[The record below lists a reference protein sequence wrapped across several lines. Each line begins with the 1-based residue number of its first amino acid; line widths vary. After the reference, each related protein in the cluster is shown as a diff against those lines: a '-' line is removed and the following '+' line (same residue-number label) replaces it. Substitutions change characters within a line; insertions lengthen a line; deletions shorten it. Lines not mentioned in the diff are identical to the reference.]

1 MQLKKYQIVVLS
13 IFFFFACSLAYL
25 VIATILVQLA
35 TTSTQSPISIQVRE
49 SLPTPTFNPYQ
60 PIENMGSGETE
71 EEVNDE
77 IPVADDPGE
86 TLDIEIELF
95 PQPEQ
100 TPTPVPTISS
110 ESMHQKQVNI
120 LLLGSDWR
128 PGSGYRTDVIMLLSI
143 NPQHNS
149 VSVVS
154 FPRDLYVQI
163 PGWEMNRI
171 NTAHQVGGFKM
182 MADTFEHNFGIRPDY
197 YFMVNFQGF
206 KALIDS
212 LGGIDVNAAQNLSDT
227 CSDIN
232 NIGWCSVGPGTVHM
246 DSTMALWYVRSR
258 YSTSDFDRTRRAQEV
273 TQAIFNKAISLYGLS
288 RIPELYAIYTD
299 YVETNM
305 GLAEILPL
313 VPMAKVVQNPENIH
327 RYNIGPEH
335 GYDWITE
342 SGAWVFIPDY
352 YAIYDVLAQALY
364 LNE

>member
-1 MQLKKYQIVVLS
+1 MQLKKYQIIVLS
-13 IFFFFACSLAYL
+13 IFFFFACALAFL

-35 TTSTQSPISIQVRE
+35 AASPQSPISIQIRE
-49 SLPTPTFNPYQ
+49 SLPTRTPVFSQYELVNEGIQ
-60 PIENMGSGETE
+60 EGENAETE
-71 EEVNDE
+71 PLGGSTEQVVDDNFE
-77 IPVADDPGE
+77 I
-86 TLDIEIELF
+86 L
-95 PQPEQ
+95 PQPEHTQ
-100 TPTPVPTISS
+100 TPVPTISS
-110 ESMHQKQVNI
+110 DSIHQKQVNI

-128 PGSGYRTDVIMLLSI
+128 PQSGYRTDVIMLLSV
-143 NPQHNS
+143 NPQHNT

-171 NTAHQVGGFKM
+171 NTAHQVGGFKLL
-182 MADTFEHNFGIRPDY
+182 ADTFEYNFGIRPDY

-212 LGGIDVNAAQNLSDT
+212 LGGIDVNASQNLSDT

-232 NIGWCSVGPGTVHM
+232 NSGWCSVGPGMVHM
-246 DSTMALWYVRSR
+246 DSATALWYVRSR

-273 TQAIFNKAISLYGLS
+273 TQAIFNKALSLYGIS
-288 RIPELYAIYTD
+288 RIPELYTIYSD

-305 GLAEILPL
+305 GLGEILPL
-313 VPMAKVVQNPENIH
+313 IPMVTVVQNPENIH
-327 RYNIGPEH
+327 RYAIGPEH

-352 YAIYDVLAQALY
+352 YAIYDVLAEALY

>member
-1 MQLKKYQIVVLS
+1 MQLKKYQIIVLS
-13 IFFFFACSLAYL
+13 IFFFFACSLAFL
-25 VIATILVQLA
+25 VIGTILVQVA
-35 TTSTQSPISIQVRE
+35 AASPKSPISIQVRE
-49 SLPTPTFNPYQ
+49 SLPTPTPTQFQTNA
-60 PIENMGSGETE
+60 N
-71 EEVNDE
+71 NDE
-77 IPVADDPGE
+77 GTESGIVATEPIMEASQQVVDNN
-86 TLDIEIELF
+86 IESL

-128 PGSGYRTDVIMLLSI
+128 PESGYRTDVIMLLSI

-171 NTAHQVGGFKM
+171 NTAHQVGGFEM
-182 MADTFEHNFGIRPDY
+182 MADTFEYNFGIRPDY

-212 LGGIDVNAAQNLSDT
+212 LGGIDVNASENLSDS

-232 NIGWCSVGPGTVHM
+232 DIGWCSVGPGTVHM
-246 DSTMALWYVRSR
+246 DSTTALWYVRSR

>member
-1 MQLKKYQIVVLS
+1 MQLKKYQIIVLS
-13 IFFFFACSLAYL
+13 IFFFFACALAFL

-35 TTSTQSPISIQVRE
+35 AASPQSSISIQIRE
-49 SLPTPTFNPYQ
+49 SLSTPTPVFSQ
-60 PIENMGSGETE
+60 PELVNEGTQEGENAETE
-71 EEVNDE
+71 PVGESTEPVVDDNFE
-77 IPVADDPGE
+77 I
-86 TLDIEIELF
+86 L
-95 PQPEQ
+95 PQPEHTQ
-100 TPTPVPTISS
+100 TPVPTISS
-110 ESMHQKQVNI
+110 DSMHQKQVNI

-128 PGSGYRTDVIMLLSI
+128 PQSGYRTDVIMLLSI
-143 NPQHNS
+143 NPQHNA

-171 NTAHQVGGFKM
+171 NTAHQVGGFELL
-182 MADTFEHNFGIRPDY
+182 ADTFEYNFGIRPDF

-212 LGGIDVNAAQNLSDT
+212 LGGIDVNASQNLSDT
-227 CSDIN
+227 CDNIN
-232 NIGWCSVGPGTVHM
+232 DIGWCSIGPGEVHM

-273 TQAIFNKAISLYGLS
+273 TQAIFNKALSLYGLS
-288 RIPELYAIYTD
+288 RVPEMYAIYSD

-305 GLAEILPL
+305 GLGEILPL
-313 VPMAKVVQNPENIH
+313 VPMATVVQNPENIH
-327 RYNIGPEH
+327 RYAIGPEH

-352 YAIYDVLAQALY
+352 YAIYDVLAEALY

>member
-1 MQLKKYQIVVLS
+1 MQLKKYQIIVLS
-13 IFFFFACSLAYL
+13 IFFFFACALAFL
-25 VIATILVQLA
+25 VIATILVQVA
-35 TTSTQSPISIQVRE
+35 AAYPQSPISIQVRE
-49 SLPTPTFNPYQ
+49 SFPTPTLNIYQ
-60 PIENMGSGETE
+60 PIASNDSGQTE
-71 EEVNDE
+71 DQIGDE
-77 IPVADDPGE
+77 IPIAEAPEG
-86 TLDIEIELF
+86 TLGNDIETF

-110 ESMHQKQVNI
+110 DSMHQKQVNI

-128 PGSGYRTDVIMLLSI
+128 PASGYRTDVIMLLSI

-206 KALIDS
+206 KALVDS

-232 NIGWCSVGPGTVHM
+232 NYGWCSVGPGKVHM
-246 DSTMALWYVRSR
+246 DSTTALWYVRSR

-273 TQAIFNKAISLYGLS
+273 TQAIFNKAISVYGLT
-288 RIPELYAIYTD
+288 RIPELYGIYSS

-305 GLAEILPL
+305 GLAQILPL
-313 VPMAKVVQNPENIH
+313 IPMATVVQNSENIH
-327 RYNIGPEH
+327 RYAIGPEH
-335 GYDWITE
+335 GYEWITE

-352 YAIYDVLAQALY
+352 YAIHDVLVQALY

>member
-1 MQLKKYQIVVLS
+1 MQLKKYQIIVLS
-13 IFFFFACSLAYL
+13 IFFFFACALAFL
-25 VIATILVQLA
+25 VIATILVQVA
-35 TTSTQSPISIQVRE
+35 VAYPQSPISIQVRE
-49 SLPTPTFNPYQ
+49 SFPTPTLNIYQ
-60 PIENMGSGETE
+60 PIASNDPGKTE
-71 EEVNDE
+71 EQFEDE
-77 IPVADDPGE
+77 IPAAEVTAG
-86 TLDIEIELF
+86 TLGNDIETF

-110 ESMHQKQVNI
+110 DSMPQKQVNI

-128 PGSGYRTDVIMLLSI
+128 PESGYRTDVIMLLSI
-143 NPQHNS
+143 NPQHKA

-171 NTAHQVGGFKM
+171 NTAHQVGGFELL
-182 MADTFEHNFGIRPDY
+182 ADTFEYNFGIRPDY

-206 KALIDS
+206 KALVDS
-212 LGGIDVNAAQNLSDT
+212 LDGIDVNASENLSDS

-232 NIGWCSVGPGTVHM
+232 NIGWCSVGPGMVHM

-258 YSTSDFDRTRRAQEV
+258 HSTSDFDRTRRAQEV
-273 TQAIFNKAISLYGLS
+273 TQAIFNKALSLYGLS
-288 RIPELYAIYTD
+288 RIPEMYSIYTD

-305 GLAEILPL
+305 GLGEILPL
-313 VPMAKVVQNPENIH
+313 IPMATVVQNPENIH
-327 RYNIGPEH
+327 RYAIGPEH

-342 SGAWVFIPDY
+342 TGAWVFIPDY
-352 YAIYDVLAQALY
+352 YAIYDVLAEALY

>member
-1 MQLKKYQIVVLS
+1 VAAASPK
-13 IFFFFACSLAYL
+13 
-25 VIATILVQLA
+25 
-35 TTSTQSPISIQVRE
+35 SPISIQVRE
-49 SLPTPTFNPYQ
+49 SLSTPTLTQFLTN
-60 PIENMGSGETE
+60 ENNDEETE
-71 EEVNDE
+71 AG
-77 IPVADDPGE
+77 IVATEPIFEASQQVIDDN
-86 TLDIEIELF
+86 IESL
-95 PQPEQ
+95 PQPDQ

-128 PGSGYRTDVIMLLSI
+128 PESGYRTDVIMLLSI

-171 NTAHQVGGFKM
+171 NTAHQVGGFEL
-182 MADTFEHNFGIRPDY
+182 MADTFEYNFGIRPDY

-212 LGGIDVNAAQNLSDT
+212 LGGIDVNASENLSDS

-232 NIGWCSVGPGTVHM
+232 DIGWCSVGPGTVHM
-246 DSTMALWYVRSR
+246 DSTTALWYVRSR

>member
-13 IFFFFACSLAYL
+13 IFFFFACALAFL

-35 TTSTQSPISIQVRE
+35 AASPQSPISIQIRE
-49 SLPTPTFNPYQ
+49 SLPTPTFNPDQ
-60 PIENMGSGETE
+60 LNTNIEPGETE
-71 EEVNDE
+71 VSVNEE
-77 IPVADDPGE
+77 IPVVVDPGE
-86 TLDIEIELF
+86 TVDNTIELF

-110 ESMHQKQVNI
+110 DSMHQKQVNI

-143 NPQHNS
+143 NPQHNA

-171 NTAHQVGGFKM
+171 NTAHQVGGFEM
-182 MADTFEHNFGIRPDY
+182 MADTFEYNFGIRPDY

-206 KALIDS
+206 KALVDS
-212 LGGIDVNAAQNLSDT
+212 LGGIDVNTSQNLSDS

-232 NIGWCSVGPGTVHM
+232 STGWCSVGPGVVHM

-288 RIPELYAIYTD
+288 RIPELYGIYST

-313 VPMAKVVQNPENIH
+313 VPMATVVQDPGNIH
-327 RYNIGPEH
+327 RYTIGPEQ
-335 GYDWITE
+335 GYEWITE

-352 YAIYDVLAQALY
+352 YAINEILVQALY